1 MVGQVEHELEVK
13 VPADALWEIYGGL
26 ELGKVSKWLVIAS
39 YIAVIFWKHDAE
51 ALWFATGS
59 LMNAWLSIILKHI
72 INHDRPASAFTLRS
86 DPGMPSSHAQSI
98 FFIVAFFIWSLV
110 SSLVLNK
117 TTVFVGV
124 LALASGSYLSWLR
137 VSQNLHT
144 ISQVFAGAIVGA
156 TFSLLWFHAWY
167 TFVLEAF
174 IASLWV
180 RMVVIFLASAAF
192 PVGLCLYVIKHLLRE
207 EI

>member
-1 MVGQVEHELEVK
+1 
-13 VPADALWEIYGGL
+13 
-26 ELGKVSKWLVIAS
+26 
-39 YIAVIFWKHDAE
+39 
-51 ALWFATGS
+51 
-59 LMNAWLSIILKHI
+59 MNSWLSIILKHI
-72 INHDRPASAFTLRS
+72 INHDRPASTLRS

-98 FFIVAFFIWSLV
+98 FFVVAFFIQSLV

-137 VSQNLHT
+137 ISQNLHT

-156 TFSLLWFHAWY
+156 TFSTLWFHAWY
-167 TFVLEAF
+167 SFVLDAF

-180 RMVVIFLASAAF
+180 RTVVILGSGAFL
-192 PVGLCLYVIKHLLRE
+192 VGLCLYVIKHLLRE